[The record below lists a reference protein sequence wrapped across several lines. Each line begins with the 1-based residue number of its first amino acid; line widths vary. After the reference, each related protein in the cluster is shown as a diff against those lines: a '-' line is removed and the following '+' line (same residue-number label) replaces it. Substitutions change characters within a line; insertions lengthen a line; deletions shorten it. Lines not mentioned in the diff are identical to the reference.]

1 VRVTLRGVARAAD
14 GFTFSYNDRKIPA
27 FPGESIA
34 AALLSADEPV
44 CRITAG
50 GEGRGV
56 FCGMGV
62 CGECTVLVNGQP
74 RRACMEKARADLAVR
89 TQPARRELPE
99 VPAGPEARDWKE
111 RHVDLLVVGAGPAG
125 LAAAGAAARGG
136 ASVLV
141 VDERSQAG
149 GQYFKQP
156 GQGFSLVER
165 AIDRQF
171 REGRALYRDAC
182 EAGAE
187 FLFSSTVWG
196 VFPGPLIAVAGEGG
210 GALLRPRRI
219 ILAPGAFERPRPFPG
234 WTLPGVMTTGSAQ
247 TLLRAYQT
255 TPGDR
260 VVVAGNGPL
269 NLQVGRE
276 LAEAGAAV
284 VAIAELAPG
293 VTLARL
299 GHVLGMGLRSPDLLL
314 AGLDHRL
321 RLWRRGVPVFHATA
335 VIRAEGRERLRA
347 VTLARID
354 TEGVAIPGTEQTL
367 ACDTLCLG
375 YGFLGQSELARALN
389 GVCEVHNAVA
399 AGADETA
406 AASENATV
414 VVVGDAGGLG
424 GARVAMAQG
433 DLAGRA
439 AAQKL
444 GYDAAPVSGAAA
456 ARGRRILDRHRSF
469 QRALWSFYRAPTAAL
484 AAADRDT
491 IVCRCESV
499 TLGTLQELRAD
510 GVGSIGALKRESRA
524 GMGRCQ
530 GRYCGHLLRESMGL
544 CELDD
549 GANFAPRPPFRPL
562 TVAELAAR
570 VDATVDFD
578 RTAGMQDGDD
588 TAARAAS

>member
-1 VRVTLRGVARAAD
+1 MRVTLRGVARARDA
-14 GFTFSYNDRKIPA
+14 FTFSYNDREIPA

-34 AALLSADEPV
+34 AALLAADEVV
-44 CRITAG
+44 CRETAR

-74 RRACMEKARADLAVR
+74 RRACMERARAGIAVR
-89 TQPARRELPE
+89 TQPARRALPE
-99 VPAGPEARDWKE
+99 EPARTGSREWIE

-125 LAAAGAAARGG
+125 LAAAGAAASRGVS
-136 ASVLV
+136 ALV

-156 GQGFSLVER
+156 GQGFVVTEG

-171 REGRALYRDAC
+171 RQGRALYRDAC

-196 VFPGPLIAVAGEGG
+196 VFPGPQVAIASEAGNV
-210 GALLRPRRI
+210 LLRPRRI
-219 ILAPGAFERPRPFPG
+219 ILAPGAYERPRPFPG

-255 TPGDR
+255 APGKR

-276 LAEAGAAV
+276 LAEAGASLG
-284 VAIAELAPG
+284 AIAELAPG
-293 VTLARL
+293 VTATRL
-299 GHVLGMGLRSPDLLL
+299 RHVLGMGLRSPDLLL

-321 RLWRRGVPVFHATA
+321 RLWRRGVPVLHATA
-335 VIRAEGRERLRA
+335 VVRAEGRQRLEA
-347 VTLARID
+347 VTLARVDD
-354 TEGVAIPGTEQTL
+354 TGVAVAGTERKF

-375 YGFLGQSELARALN
+375 YGFSGQSEVARALQ
-389 GVCEVHNAVA
+389 GICDVHNAVEADA
-399 AGADETA
+399 AGTV
-406 AASENATV
+406 ASVENAAV
-414 VVVGDAGGLG
+414 VIIGDAGGLG

-433 DLAGRA
+433 QLAGCAVAR
-439 AAQKL
+439 QL
-444 GYDAAPVSGAAA
+444 GYDAAPAPGAEA

-469 QRALWSFYRAPTAAL
+469 QRALWSLYKAPTAAL
-484 AAADRDT
+484 AAAGSDT
-491 IVCRCESV
+491 IICRCESV
-499 TLGTLQELRAD
+499 TLGTLQALRAA

-530 GRYCGHLLRESMGL
+530 GRYCAPLLRESMGFSAL
-544 CELDD
+544 AD
-549 GANFAPRPPFRPL
+549 GADFAPRPPFKPM
-562 TVAELAAR
+562 TVAQLAAR
-570 VDATVDFD
+570 VDVTVDFD
-578 RTAGMQDGDD
+578 RTAGMQDVDD
-588 TAARAAS
+588 AAAQASS